1 MVHLI
6 CFNKPKWRAITPR
19 GDCLSLGRVGL
30 RSQLISRKV
39 YFFFQIG
46 WWYKKCVDFLFVCFA
61 LSPCYWSYL
70 WSTHLLSPN
79 FGFSLN
85 PSVGG
90 RYQELVLLNARDPF
104 STCIWHQPLSK
115 NLRANAR
122 LFTVVHHEI
131 LKGILH

>member
-1 MVHLI
+1 M
-6 CFNKPKWRAITPR
+6 
-19 GDCLSLGRVGL
+19 
-30 RSQLISRKV
+30 
-39 YFFFQIG
+39 
-46 WWYKKCVDFLFVCFA
+46 
-61 LSPCYWSYL
+61 
-70 WSTHLLSPN
+70 SPN

-131 LKGILH
+131 LKGIYTKQVSEVKVKPHLPGPVDTISKKK

>member
-1 MVHLI
+1 MRI
-6 CFNKPKWRAITPR
+6 F
-19 GDCLSLGRVGL
+19 
-30 RSQLISRKV
+30 
-39 YFFFQIG
+39 
-46 WWYKKCVDFLFVCFA
+46 FVCFA
-61 LSPCYWSYL
+61 LSPCCWSYL